1 MIVPSQKM
9 RELEQRRE
17 LLLAR
22 IALQRVRVS
31 LELHNLEQPIK
42 MVDRGIA
49 VVHYLK
55 AHPLLVAA
63 GVAAFTVVGRRRIA
77 AWVGRGWVAW
87 RSLSTLSGWARNL
100 ASSK

>member
-1 MIVPSQKM
+1 MISVSQKL
-9 RELEQRRE
+9 RECDQRRE

-31 LELHNLEQPIK
+31 LELHNLDKPIR
-42 MVDRGIA
+42 MVDRGIG
-49 VVHYLK
+49 VIHYLK

-63 GVAAFTVVGRRRIA
+63 GVAVVTVLGRRRLA
-77 AWVGRGWVAW
+77 AWVGRGWVVW
-87 RSLSTLSGWARNL
+87 RSVRTLSGLTRNL